1 MLDMSSC
8 VTFCRHVAVAAV
20 TLFAW
25 PVSPRQAATAAEQS
39 ARERHKVQSNTGGKE
54 AAAAAVRSGWR
65 SAHWLKS
72 ASKDTVLHYSGW
84 GFVQDRARD
93 LDGHAAYLGW
103 FPAAILAAVAMSATK
118 SKATA

>member
-1 MLDMSSC
+1 MLDMSSWFTSC
-8 VTFCRHVAVAAV
+8 MHVAVAAV

-39 ARERHKVQSNTGGKE
+39 ARERRKVRSETGGE
-54 AAAAAVRSGWR
+54 EAAAAVRSGWR
-65 SAHWLKS
+65 SAHWLK
-72 ASKDTVLHYSGW
+72 DTVVHYSGW

>member
-8 VTFCRHVAVAAV
+8 VTSCRHVAVAAV

-39 ARERHKVQSNTGGKE
+39 ARELRKVRSETGGE
-54 AAAAAVRSGWR
+54 EAAAAVRSGWR

-72 ASKDTVLHYSGW
+72 ASKDTVVHYSGW

-103 FPAAILAAVAMSATK
+103 VPAAILAAVAMSATK